1 MGFRDRPGALVG
13 AHVPVDVEH
22 RGLFGAVLG
31 VAAGHRGDPVAGPAG
46 LGEQPD
52 LAADRLDLRRP
63 VQTQHPPQRGRVDPR
78 RALGAG
84 LAQQGAEH
92 ALAQHRIQRIEPVRQ
107 RAVGGVRILDQPG
120 RRQRGQRQQ
129 QSRQRCPRAPGEH
142 RRRGRDQPKP
152 RQCPLGATVDR
163 IRQHRHRPEHRRIT
177 GSHCGAILPSIHHQP
192 RPRLGLGLG
201 LGLGRSIRSRCGAR
215 FLGAGAVIGKYE
227 RVADAAL
234 RHPDAGA
241 DGAVGRSTLA
251 QPADGS
257 DGVGGEFRLAFGTF
271 AFGEQ
276 PGHAGL
282 GEPGLPA
289 PHRGRCHRERLSDLE
304 LGGRLDPHQRHRREP
319 ARRGVVDVP
328 GIGQIAVH
336 EHPPARVV
344 LDDRRGRADR
354 TGALQRQRQGRLRG
368 HHGHHPPPYGSPDIA
383 ISIIE
388 HRGRGRA
395 HDTPG
400 NPQITA
406 QNYRPGT
413 GSMSGVEA

>member
-1 MGFRDRPGALVG
+1 MACASSISP
-13 AHVPVDVEH
+13 
-22 RGLFGAVLG
+22 
-31 VAAGHRGDPVAGPAG
+31 VAASAGSASSSPA
-46 LGEQPD
+46 E
-52 LAADRLDLRRP
+52 
-63 VQTQHPPQRGRVDPR
+63 
-78 RALGAG
+78 
-84 LAQQGAEH
+84 
-92 ALAQHRIQRIEPVRQ
+92 
-107 RAVGGVRILDQPG
+107 
-120 RRQRGQRQQ
+120 
-129 QSRQRCPRAPGEH
+129 RCPRAPGEH

-163 IRQHRHRPEHRRIT
+163 IRQHRHRPEHCRIT
-177 GSHCGAILPSIHHQP
+177 GSHCGAILPASATSP
-192 RPRLGLGLG
+192 APGSGSG
-201 LGLGRSIRSRCGAR
+201 SASTSGSGCGWRSIRSRCGAR
-215 FLGAGAVIGKYE
+215 FLGAGDVIGKYE

-234 RHPDAGA
+234 RHPDVGA

-251 QPADGS
+251 QLADGG
-257 DGVGGEFRLAFGTF
+257 DGVGGQFRLAFGTF

-388 HRGRGRA
+388 HAAGAAHTTHREIRRSQHRITDRA
-395 HDTPG
+395 QAPCQESWSSISLAIGHL
-400 NPQITA
+400 
-406 QNYRPGT
+406 YR
-413 GSMSGVEA
+413 SQAHGV